1 MKRIITLFLTL
12 ALTLSLAACAAPG
25 EKADDGRLQIV
36 ATLFPYYDF
45 ARAIAGGRA
54 DVSE

>member
-12 ALTLSLAACAAPG
+12 ALALSLAACAAPG

-36 ATLFPYYDF
+36 ATLFPY
-45 ARAIAGGRA
+45 
-54 DVSE
+54 